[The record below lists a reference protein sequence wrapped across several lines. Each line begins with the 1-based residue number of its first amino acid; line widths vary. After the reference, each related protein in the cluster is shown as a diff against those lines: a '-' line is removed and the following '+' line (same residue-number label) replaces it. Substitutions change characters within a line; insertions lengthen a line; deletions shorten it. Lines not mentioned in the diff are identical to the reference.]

1 MNRSPSVDKN
11 GLRKGRWSK
20 EEDDKLRSY
29 IKRYGHWNWREIP
42 RFAGVSR
49 CGKSCRLR
57 WMNYLRPNIKH
68 GNFTKKEEDLIME
81 LHNKLGNKWA
91 KIAAEL
97 PGRSDNEIKNHW
109 HTHLKKRVKT
119 DQNNPKNMYHKTEN
133 QTNFVNNMMQSL
145 GIEEFEDLWASS
157 SSSELSFATHE
168 YACVTKSSPSPPPPQ
183 PLLVPSVTA
192 SSSLSS
198 SASCSLSFEL
208 TSTMFMASDGLIT
221 TDDSTQTYVNEN
233 CCPDRSNNQQDL
245 LDDGD
250 FWTDPFFVDLDS
262 FNMNVIMAPGD
273 SDEFT
278 WSTMDFYPQYHSQIL
293 I

>member
-1 MNRSPSVDKN
+1 MNRSPRVDKN
-11 GLRKGRWSK
+11 GLRKGPWSK

-29 IKRYGHWNWREIP
+29 IQRYGHWNWREIP

-81 LHNKLGNKWA
+81 LHNKIGNKWA

-109 HTHLKKRVKT
+109 HTHLKKRVKN
-119 DQNNPKNMYHKTEN
+119 DQNDPKNMYHKTEN

-145 GIEEFEDLWASS
+145 DVEELEDLWVSS
-157 SSSELSFATHE
+157 SSSELSFVTHE
-168 YACVTKSSPSPPPPQ
+168 YACVTKSSPSPPPQ
-183 PLLVPSVTA
+183 PPLIPSATA
-192 SSSLSS
+192 SSSSS
-198 SASCSLSFEL
+198 SCSSSVEL
-208 TSTMFMASDGLIT
+208 T
-221 TDDSTQTYVNEN
+221 TQTYVNEN

-245 LDDGD
+245 LDDGN

-262 FNMNVIMAPGD
+262 YNNEIMAPED

-278 WSTMDFYPQYHSQIL
+278 WSTMDFYPQYHSQFL